1 MDGWVGG
8 WVGDVAGEDDDG
20 GRRELRRVSMTRLW
34 FVWSRIPN
42 WVHSSKSDRTC
53 VTRRKVQTLENFIPF
68 EKCKRCTKRKYFV
81 V

>member
-20 GRRELRRVSMTRLW
+20 GRRELRRVPMTRLGCLALGNL
-34 FVWSRIPN
+34 FLLRNAKGV
-42 WVHSSKSDRTC
+42 
-53 VTRRKVQTLENFIPF
+53 
-68 EKCKRCTKRKYFV
+68 TKRKYFV